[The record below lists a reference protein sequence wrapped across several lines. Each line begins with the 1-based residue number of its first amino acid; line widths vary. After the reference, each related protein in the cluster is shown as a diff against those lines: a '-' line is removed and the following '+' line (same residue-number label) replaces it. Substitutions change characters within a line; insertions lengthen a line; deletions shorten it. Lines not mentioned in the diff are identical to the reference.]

1 MVFVL
6 GPGVER
12 GIFDVDGTGVITFG
26 VGVAVV
32 VVAVVV
38 VAVVTAVAV
47 MVAAGTAEIGHLFA
61 VMVEQP
67 ISS

>member
-38 VAVVTAVAV
+38 VAVVTAVAM
-47 MVAAGTAEIGHLFA
+47 MVAAGTG
-61 VMVEQP
+61 
-67 ISS
+67 